1 MTFSEFQR
9 MRKKVTAAEME
20 RAEVT
25 HNKETQYGWLYP
37 GDLLI
42 ESTED
47 WEYEFMGM
55 FCLLVEGREYFSDD
69 LEQLERIVYERYSGG
84 HAASTTSSNP

>member
-1 MTFSEFQR
+1 MTFSEFQH

-20 RAEVT
+20 RAGVT

-42 ESTED
+42 ESTIG

-55 FCLLVEGREYFSDD
+55 F
-69 LEQLERIVYERYSGG
+69 
-84 HAASTTSSNP
+84 

>member
-1 MTFSEFQR
+1 MTFSELQH
-9 MRKKVTAAEME
+9 MRKKATAAEME
-20 RAEVT
+20 RAGVT

-42 ESTED
+42 ESTVG

-55 FCLLVEGREYFSDD
+55 YYLLVEGREYFSDD
-69 LEQLERIVYERYSGG
+69 LEHLERILYERYSGG
-84 HAASTTSSNP
+84 HAASTTNADP